1 MITLYELSYA
11 FFHITFARDTLNKQ
25 VQHLI
30 SHHFRPNTPEAET
43 YKSPTINRKQL
54 LLTFYL
60 LSVFMTT
67 SRNRKKCLCWK
78 TNVFKHILILINTS
92 FCFCPNLKLWVTR
105 FELVTGDT
113 PTEERTVHAHTG
125 TYLSL
130 QNCIL
135 LLSFS
140 CLQKYLKRE
149 ATASVHNSNGA
160 ITLAVSWNM
169 IPFT

>member
-1 MITLYELSYA
+1 MIAMQAPKTELCV
-11 FFHITFARDTLNKQ
+11 HITDTLNKQ

-43 YKSPTINRKQL
+43 YISPIINRKQL
-54 LLTFYL
+54 LLTFNL
-60 LSVFMTT
+60 LSVFMTIFT
-67 SRNRKKCLCWK
+67 NQKKCSCRK
-78 TNVFKHILILINTS
+78 TNVFRHILIFINTS
-92 FCFCPNLKLWVTR
+92 FRFCPNLKLWVTQ
-105 FELVTGDT
+105 FELVTGDM
-113 PTEERTVHAHTG
+113 PIEERTVRAHIS

-149 ATASVHNSNGA
+149 ATASVHHSNGT
-160 ITLAVSWNM
+160 ITLAVSWN
-169 IPFT
+169 ITPFT